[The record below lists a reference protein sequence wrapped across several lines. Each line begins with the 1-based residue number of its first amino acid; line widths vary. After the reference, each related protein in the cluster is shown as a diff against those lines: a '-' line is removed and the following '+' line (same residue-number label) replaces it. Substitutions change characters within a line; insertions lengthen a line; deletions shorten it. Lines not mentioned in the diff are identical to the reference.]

1 MAKAKR
7 ADGAA
12 ARNML
17 SEAEMNLLM
26 RLVEEERLYVV
37 PATKAQKPRKVASAS
52 LTAGGRAVLLYQS
65 KMPTELP

>member
-7 ADGAA
+7 TDGAA
-12 ARNML
+12 ARGVL
-17 SEAEMNLLM
+17 SEAEMNLLI
-26 RLVEEERLYVV
+26 RLVNEERLYVV
-37 PATKAQKPRKVASAS
+37 PAKAQKPRKVASAS

>member
-1 MAKAKR
+1 MPKPKR
-7 ADGAA
+7 AAPTNGRPA
-12 ARNML
+12 L
-17 SEAEMNLLM
+17 TEAETTLLL

-37 PATKAQKPRKVASAS
+37 PATASQKPRKVASAS